1 MKKNKIVPF
10 SNENDSQSRQKIITK
25 QANKSNNSLQEFNNN
40 ELPFGGMKFVYVQ
53 KPLDELANC
62 TGVII
67 KQEPDLEEGKYGYE
81 KANRYHVFGIYGQDY
96 KYLFNCKERSG
107 CCMRNC
113 CPSASRQFNMEI
125 SHISSSKKKASDYIF
140 ANVFKPLSCKCFCC
154 CRAEIILRLNEG
166 TKKKGIQQ
174 INVGSVKEG
183 FSLCDPKFEI
193 YDGTNQLKYIVTAN
207 CCQCGLL
214 CCNWCM
220 GKVYEVIFDI
230 INPVDNQ
237 IIGNIIRKEAEGDEL
252 VTDADSYEIIFPIN
266 ANAIDK
272 LLIVVLG
279 LMIDYQYF
287 EVTYIHKKRKRRPA
301 NFVFL

>member
-1 MKKNKIVPF
+1 MKKNKIVLF
-10 SNENDSQSRQKIITK
+10 SNEKDSQSRQKIIPK
-25 QANKSNNSLQEFNNN
+25 QANKSNNPLQVVNNN

-53 KPLDELANC
+53 KPLDELACC

-67 KQEPDLEEGKYGYE
+67 KQEPDLEEEKYGYE
-81 KANRYHVFGIYGQDY
+81 RSNRYHVFGLCGQDY

-140 ANVFKPLSCKCFCC
+140 ANAFKPLSCKFFCC
-154 CRAEIILRLNEG
+154 CKAELTLILNEG
-166 TKKKGIQQ
+166 KKKGIQQ

-193 YDGTNQLKYIVTAN
+193 YDENNQIKYIVTSN

-214 CCNWCM
+214 CGNSCM
-220 GKVYEVIFDI
+220 GKTYEVIFDI

-237 IIGNIIRKEAEGDEL
+237 IIGNIFRKEAEGDEL